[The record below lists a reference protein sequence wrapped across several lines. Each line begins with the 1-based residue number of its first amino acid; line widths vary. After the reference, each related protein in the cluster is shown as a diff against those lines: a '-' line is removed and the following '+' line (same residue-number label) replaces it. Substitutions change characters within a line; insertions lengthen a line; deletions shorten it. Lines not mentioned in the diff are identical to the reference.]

1 VKDSKYYNPVKVV
14 QTSKWFDT
22 CEESMELLGIRSP
35 LILTSNGGL
44 KRFKID
50 SRFPKISIY
59 SDVTSNPDFESCRQA
74 IGFCRDRR
82 YDGIIA
88 IGGGSVMDTAK
99 SVEAAD
105 GLQLN
110 DIRDILENTGKQFIK
125 RIPSIFIPTTHG
137 TGGEVTMWSTVWDM
151 SEKKKYSISHPELYP
166 DLAILD
172 ASLTL
177 SLPLDISLITVLD
190 ALSHSFEAIWN
201 KNANPRSTELAVDA
215 ICLILQNVFEL
226 KRDLNNIQVRKT
238 LLEASC
244 KAGLAFSNTK
254 TAAAHSIS
262 YPLTAQFNIPHGI
275 AASLTLLPLLKI
287 NKSRI
292 ECVLKEILGKLKLG
306 ELSHLVKLIEKIPG
320 NTIKYT
326 LKEWGVSRSQ
336 LDQVVA
342 QSFTKG
348 RMENNIID
356 LTEAQVRF
364 ILDEVYS

>member
-1 VKDSKYYNPVKVV
+1 MESSNYYNPVKVV
-14 QTSKWFDT
+14 QTSKWFAT
-22 CEESMELLGIRSP
+22 CEEGMENLGIRSP
-35 LILTSNGGL
+35 LILTSKGVL
-44 KRFKID
+44 MHHRLD
-50 SRFPKISIY
+50 SKFPMNSIY
-59 SDVTSNPDFESCRQA
+59 SDVPSHPDFESCHLA
-74 IGFCRDRR
+74 IDSCRNKR

-99 SVEAAD
+99 TVEAAD

-110 DIRDILENTGKQFIK
+110 DVRDILENTGKEFVK

-137 TGGEVTMWSTVWDM
+137 TGGEVTMWGTVWNR
-151 SEKKKYSISHPELYP
+151 SEKRKYSISHPDLYP

-177 SLPLDISLITVLD
+177 SLPLEISLITVLD
-190 ALSHSFEAIWN
+190 ALSHSFEAVWN
-201 KNANPRSTELAVDA
+201 KNANPRSTELAIEA

-226 KRDLNNIQVRKT
+226 KRDLNNIQVRKS

-262 YPLTAQFNIPHGI
+262 YPLTTQFNIPHGI
-275 AASLTLLPLLKI
+275 ASSLALLPLLNI

-292 ECVLKEILGKLKLG
+292 ECEIKEILRKLKLG
-306 ELSHLVKLIEKIPG
+306 ELSHLIKLIEKIPG

-326 LKEWGVSRSQ
+326 LKDWGVSRSQ
-336 LDQVVA
+336 LDQVVV

-356 LTEAQVRF
+356 LAEAQVRF